1 LPVDMPEAV
10 TVASS
15 VAKLAGEDI
24 GNTVVTIAGR
34 CVVLS
39 ESAARYTNQKTPPIK
54 MPVTT

>member
-1 LPVDMPEAV
+1 MPEAV

-54 MPVTT
+54 MRVTT